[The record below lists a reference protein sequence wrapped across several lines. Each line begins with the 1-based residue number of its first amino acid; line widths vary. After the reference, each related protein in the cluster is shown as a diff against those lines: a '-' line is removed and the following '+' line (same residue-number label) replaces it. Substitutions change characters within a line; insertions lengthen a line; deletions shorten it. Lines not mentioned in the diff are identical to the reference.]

1 MAEQIKIIE
10 TKDFKGRALLL
21 ALIVA
26 AIIFAWFSISWQ
38 MGNMLAALT
47 PANDPNTKQ
56 IADFAKTLSPRDP
69 ITNWLKANVEKDVF
83 TPQSL
88 AQSVTD
94 FEQTVRFA
102 PNDYRYWIELGRV
115 YEQSEQ
121 FDKAEKAFQEAIRLA
136 PNYSVVHWQIGNF
149 YLRQGRETDAFAEL
163 RKSAESSALYGEQV
177 FSIVWEYFDKDTAR
191 LEQLAGDNADVRA
204 GLTKF
209 YAVKERPEDSLRIW
223 NTLSTE
229 DKERNQ
235 AVTRIIAQSLYEKR
249 HFRSSIEFVRQ
260 LGIEPQAQAETVQN
274 GGFESPISSEANQV
288 YFGWKI
294 YKIEKVDVN
303 TDPLKK
309 KEGNKSLRISFNG
322 YSGIEL
328 KNIWQIVTIAPN
340 KKYRLS
346 FWLRT
351 ENLKSA
357 GTPNLEIINANDEKI
372 ITTSAAFPTGT
383 NDWSPVTIE
392 FSAPD
397 NAEAVV
403 IRLDRA
409 YCGDECP
416 IVGTIWFDDFKLDAS

>member
-1 MAEQIKIIE
+1 VAQIKNIE
-10 TKDFKGRALLL
+10 IKDWKGRGLLI
-21 ALIVA
+21 ALIVV
-26 AIIFAWFSISWQ
+26 AIAFAWFSVSWQ
-38 MGNMLAALT
+38 LGNMLAALT

-56 IADFAKTLSPRDP
+56 IADFAQTLSPRDP

-83 TPQSL
+83 TPESL

-94 FEQTVRFA
+94 FEQTVRTA

-121 FDKAEKAFQEAIRLA
+121 FDKAEKAFQQAIKLA

-177 FSIVWEYFDKDTAR
+177 FSIVWEYFDKDTAK

-223 NTLSTE
+223 NTLSAE
-229 DKERNQ
+229 DKQRNQ

-249 HFRSSIEFVRQ
+249 YFRSSIEFVRQ
-260 LGIEPQAQAETVQN
+260 LGIEPQAQSGTVQN
-274 GGFESPISSEANQV
+274 GGFEAPISAEAKDV
-288 YFGWKI
+288 YFGWKVLKFE
-294 YKIEKVDVN
+294 KIDVN

-309 KEGNKSLRISFNG
+309 KEGNKSLRVSFNG
-322 YSGIEL
+322 YAGIEL
-328 KNIWQIVTIAPN
+328 KNITQIVTVEPN
-340 KKYRLS
+340 KKYRFS
-346 FWLRT
+346 FWLKT

-357 GTPNLEIINANDEKI
+357 GTPDLEIVNANDEKI
-372 ITTSAAFPTGT
+372 ITTGAAFQTGT
-383 NDWSPVTIE
+383 NDWSQVAME
-392 FSAPD
+392 FTAPE

-409 YCGDECP
+409 YCGDACP
-416 IVGTIWFDDFKLDAS
+416 IVGTIWLDDFKLESN

>member
-1 MAEQIKIIE
+1 MAEQIKIVE
-10 TKDFKGRALLL
+10 TKDWKGRLILI

-26 AIIFAWFSISWQ
+26 AIAFAWFSISWQ
-38 MGNMLAALT
+38 MGNMLASLT
-47 PANDPNTKQ
+47 SANDPNTKQ
-56 IADFAKTLSPRDP
+56 IADFAQTLSPHDP

-83 TPQSL
+83 TPESL
-88 AQSVTD
+88 TRSITG
-94 FEQTVRFA
+94 FEQTVRTA

-115 YEQSEQ
+115 YEQAEQ
-121 FDKAEKAFQEAIRLA
+121 FEKAEKAFQEAIKLA

-149 YLRQGRETDAFAEL
+149 YLRQGREDEAFAEL

-177 FSIVWEYFDKDTAR
+177 FAIVWEYFDKDTAK

-209 YAVKERPEDSLRIW
+209 YAIKERPEDSLRIW
-223 NTLSTE
+223 NTLSAG
-229 DKERNQ
+229 DKQRNQ

-249 HFRSSIEFVRQ
+249 NFRSSIEFVRQ
-260 LGIEPQAQAETVQN
+260 LGIEPTAQAENVQN
-274 GGFESPISSEANQV
+274 GSFESPISAEAKDV

-294 YKIEKVDVN
+294 YKLEKVDVN

-309 KEGNKSLRISFNG
+309 KEGNKSLRVSFNG
-322 YSGIEL
+322 YAGISV
-328 KNIWQIVTIAPN
+328 KNVWQIVTTVPN

-357 GTPNLEIINANDEKI
+357 GTPNLEIVNANDEKI
-372 ITTSAAFPTGT
+372 ITTGAPFPTGT
-383 NDWSPVTIE
+383 NDWLPVSIE
-392 FSAPD
+392 FTAPE

-409 YCGDECP
+409 YCGDVCP
-416 IVGTIWFDDFKLDAS
+416 IVGTIWLDDFKLESN